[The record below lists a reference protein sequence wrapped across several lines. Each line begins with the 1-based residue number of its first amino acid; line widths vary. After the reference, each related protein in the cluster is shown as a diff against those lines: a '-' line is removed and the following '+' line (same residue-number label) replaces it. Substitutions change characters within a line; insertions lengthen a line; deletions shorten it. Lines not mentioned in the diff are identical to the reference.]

1 MQWQEIREQYP
12 HCWVV
17 VEATDAYTEGAKR
30 IANQLNVVGTFAE
43 NWKSA
48 WDKYRELHHSNRSR
62 EYYVLHTDR
71 LDLATGVMDEFRRA
85 IPA

>member
-12 HCWVV
+12 HCWVL

-30 IANQLNVVGTFAE
+30 IANQLNVIETFAE

-48 WDKYRELHHSNRSR
+48 WDKYRELHHLDRWR

-71 LDLATGVMDEFRRA
+71 PQLNIGVMDEFRRVVSE
-85 IPA
+85 